1 MSLRL
6 LSIGCLTKKGSTLS
20 VLKFVRVIHWS
31 NTMEWLLFMTVFT
44 TVSKAAF
51 SFNVDPVA
59 WKSLSNPAEGFGYQI
74 VQRQLELLVSAPL
87 AQYSQN
93 SRGQIFKCS
102 TSSCSVLEISAPN
115 FAVNMSLGLTMTIDA
130 ASQNTMVCGPTI
142 PKDCGSITM
151 YNGVCLEIDQ
161 WNRVGSPVPSSL
173 TECRSQA
180 DIAFLLDGSGS
191 VNPVDFNRMKT
202 FVKDLIS
209 TFVGKDSRFAIA
221 EYSSYP
227 SIHYFFD
234 NFNVNNW
241 QNDID
246 AIDQKEG
253 TTYTAKAIQSVVDD
267 IFTRS
272 RGSRANVKK
281 ILIVITDG
289 QSTDSIELSSAA
301 AAAQTKNIVR
311 FSIGVGNAFNSATA
325 TTELKTIASS
335 PSEKFVFKV
344 GSFVALKQ
352 IKRTLEDTIFA
363 IEGSQSS
370 GETLKMEM
378 AQQGFSAAYVPGGK
392 QLSAVGANQWRG
404 GFLTYTSRSTSS
416 NLPTDIEPDSYLGYS
431 MAIAKTP
438 YATLTVVGA
447 PRYQHRGVVMVI
459 SQNHNDRIDPF
470 QWQYQIGEY
479 FGAVVCAMDVNRDAN
494 TDVILISSPMFVEDD
509 REGRVYVC
517 IINTLK
523 VQCNFGSPVVLRGVR
538 SRKGRFGASLAVL
551 PDLNS
556 DGLNDLAV
564 GAPLEDDGQGSIY
577 IFHGKG
583 TGKISPTF
591 SQRIAGS
598 KAMAG
603 LRFFG
608 MSISQSSSDLSKD
621 NLPDLAVGS
630 KGTVVL
636 LRTKPIVMVE
646 AALTNIPKQIV
657 IQNLDCANPLENT
670 ADICFVISRHSSIQT
685 ARARVNYTL
694 TLDAT
699 RKVPNNRASINN
711 KNGHR
716 ETTGSVILDLGLAQ
730 PICVKIK
737 FFIEPCPEDALNP
750 LYNELSFTFEGL
762 PDANTL
768 LRPILAQQAQM
779 TTLHPLAFEIDCGTD
794 NKCVDNL
801 QLDFNFTSSSEVKV
815 GIDELL
821 NVTVSVVNLAE
832 KSYNTL
838 VVLTYPV
845 GVSYRKFTSLQGRIE
860 CNSLDSEAGLS
871 RGKTDCT
878 INKPIFGRNSK
889 AVFVV
894 SYGIETNSQLDNSII
909 VTANATSGNEQHSPS
924 SRLYKI
930 QEISVKYSIFITM
943 ESSLSYVNFTY
954 GKNEL
959 QKSVQQSFQVTN
971 NIRALNFTVV
981 IRVPV
986 KLADKDLW
994 ADLNTLQITDC
1005 QTHNDEGANIV
1016 DFVGQ
1021 IQKNKIIDCSV
1032 ATCRV
1037 FKCNSFMG
1045 KLEGKRYTLSANMS
1059 SQWIQQIGLSEAK
1072 YMLTSTASLEY
1083 DRNQYIFYSTSSS
1096 SNPPVRKIETVVEVY
1111 PLPDFTKEIVGGF
1124 LGGLALLALLTAI
1137 LYKVGFFKCKYQQ
1150 MMTEADKA
1158 ETDGLEES
1166 TPTQE

>member
-1 MSLRL
+1 
-6 LSIGCLTKKGSTLS
+6 
-20 VLKFVRVIHWS
+20 
-31 NTMEWLLFMTVFT
+31 MEWLLFMTVFT

-74 VQRQLELLVSAPL
+74 VQKQSGLLVSAPL

-102 TSSCSVLEISAPN
+102 ISSCSVLAISAPN
-115 FAVNMSLGLTMTIDA
+115 FAVNMSLGLTMTFDA
-130 ASQNTMVCGPTI
+130 PSQNTMVCGPTI

-161 WNRVGSPVPSSL
+161 RNRVGPPVPSSL

-191 VNPVDFNRMKT
+191 VNSVEFVSMKT

-221 EYSSYP
+221 QYSDNP

-241 QNDID
+241 KKDID
-246 AIDQKEG
+246 AIDQKKG
-253 TTYTAKAIQSVVDD
+253 LTYTAQAIRSVVNH
-267 IFTRS
+267 IFTQN
-272 RGSRANVKK
+272 RGSRANVRR

-289 QSTDSIELSSAA
+289 ESHDSNDLSSAA
-301 AAAQTKNIVR
+301 DAAQKKNIVR
-311 FSIGVGNAFNSATA
+311 FSIGVGNAFNSDTA
-325 TTELKTIASS
+325 TTELETIASS
-335 PSEKFVFKV
+335 PPGKFMFKV
-344 GSFVALKQ
+344 GSFEALKE

-404 GFLTYTSRSTSS
+404 GFLTYTSGSPSS
-416 NLPTDIEPDSYLGYS
+416 YLPVDIEPDSYLGYS

-459 SQNHNDRIDPF
+459 SQNRNDRIDPF

-479 FGAVVCAMDVNRDAN
+479 FGAAVCAMDVNRDAN

-517 IINTLK
+517 IINNLN
-523 VQCNFGSPVVLRGVR
+523 VQCSFDSPVVLRGVK

-577 IFHGKG
+577 IFHGERPG
-583 TGKISPTF
+583 NVSPTF

-608 MSISQSSSDLSKD
+608 MSISQSSLDLSGD

-646 AALTNIPKQIV
+646 AKVTYMPKQIV
-657 IQNLDCANPLENT
+657 IQNHACNNPLENT
-670 ADICFVISRHSSIQT
+670 ANICIVISRHSSIQT

-699 RKVPNNRASINN
+699 RKVPNNRAYIKN
-711 KNGHR
+711 KNGYR
-716 ETTGSVILDLGLAQ
+716 ETTGSVILDLDLAQ
-730 PICVKIK
+730 SKCVKTN

-750 LYNELSFTFEGL
+750 LYNELRFTFEGL
-762 PDANTL
+762 PDDNML
-768 LRPILAQQAQM
+768 LRPSLAQQAQT
-779 TTLHPLAFEIDCGTD
+779 TTLHPLDFEINCGTD

-821 NVTVSVVNLAE
+821 NITVSVVNLAE
-832 KSYNTL
+832 NSYNTL
-838 VVLTYPV
+838 VVLTYPA
-845 GVSYRKFTSLQGRIE
+845 GASYRKFTSLQ
-860 CNSLDSEAGLS
+860 
-871 RGKTDCT
+871 
-878 INKPIFGRNSK
+878 

-894 SYGIETNSQLDNSII
+894 SYGIETNSQLNNSLS
-909 VTANATSGNEQHSPS
+909 VTANATSGNEKHSPS

-959 QKSVQQSFQVTN
+959 QKSVQQSFLVTN
-971 NIRALNFTVV
+971 NIRDLNFTVV

-994 ADLNTLQITDC
+994 ADLNTLQIADC
-1005 QTHNDEGANIV
+1005 RTHNDEGANIL

-1037 FKCNSFMG
+1037 FKCNSFMERF
-1045 KLEGKRYTLSANMS
+1045 EGKRYTLSANMS

-1083 DRNQYIFYSTSSS
+1083 DRNEYIFYSTSSS

-1111 PLPDFTKEIVGGF
+1111 PLPDFTKEIVGGS

-1137 LYKVGFFKCKYQQ
+1137 LYKVGFFKSKYQQ
-1150 MMTEADKA
+1150 MMNEANGA